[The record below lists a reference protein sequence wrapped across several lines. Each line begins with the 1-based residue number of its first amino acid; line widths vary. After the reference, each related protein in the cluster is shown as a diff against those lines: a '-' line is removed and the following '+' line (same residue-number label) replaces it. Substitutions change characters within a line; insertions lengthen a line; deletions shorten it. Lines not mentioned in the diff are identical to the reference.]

1 MAEVLTAVEVT
12 LDDLIPVM
20 SGPDLIDVTLVCTI
34 RYTDATFATAASRQV
49 SISSYSLMSPEQQ
62 ATVTGLA
69 QSLTALLHAQYVGS

>member
-20 SGPDLIDVTLVCTI
+20 SGTDLIDVTLVCTI

-69 QSLTALLHAQYVGS
+69 QSLKALLHNQYVGT